1 MFMEQ
6 RIYHGT
12 VTPEGLADYLVQR
25 FDPQQDLQAQ
35 KLGQGDSL
43 AVQIGRGDVPEEL
56 RNAVTVGITRA
67 TDSEQGVSVTMGQQ
81 QWISPKI
88 ATHAAMIGLVGLLI
102 TPWALFGLL
111 WPVSELLGS
120 QALPGDIWSAVET
133 YALSQGAALA
143 ESRDLAHPHQ
153 R

>member
-1 MFMEQ
+1 VEQ

-25 FDPQQDLQAQ
+25 FDPQQNLQAQ

-67 TDSEQGVSVTMGQQ
+67 TDAEQGVTVTMGQQ
-81 QWISPKI
+81 QWITPKI

-111 WPVSELLGS
+111 WPVSELIGG

-133 YALSQGAALA
+133 YALSQGATLA
-143 ESRDLAHPHQ
+143 ESRDLAHPHGQ
-153 R
+153 

>member
-1 MFMEQ
+1 MEQ

-12 VTPEGLADYLVQR
+12 ITPEGLADYLVQR
-25 FDPQQDLQAQ
+25 FDPQHDLQAQ

-67 TDSEQGVSVTMGQQ
+67 TDSEQGVAVTLGQQ
-81 QWISPKI
+81 QWITPKL
-88 ATHAAMIGLVGLLI
+88 ATHAAMIGLVSVLI

-120 QALPGDIWSAVET
+120 RALPGEIWGAIET
-133 YALSQGAALA
+133 YALSQGATLA
-143 ESRDLAHPHQ
+143 QTQDVQHPHVS
-153 R
+153 

>member
-1 MFMEQ
+1 VEQ

-25 FDPQQDLQAQ
+25 FDPQQNLQAQ

-67 TDSEQGVSVTMGQQ
+67 TDAEQGVTVTMGQQ
-81 QWISPKI
+81 LWITPKI

-111 WPVSELLGS
+111 WPVSELIGG

-133 YALSQGAALA
+133 YALSQGATLA
-143 ESRDLAHPHQ
+143 ESRDLAHPHGQ
-153 R
+153 